1 MNVERMRI
9 GQGFDVHAF
18 DGVPPLKIG
27 GVIVD
32 QTRGLAG
39 TSDADVLVHAVA
51 DALLG
56 AAALGD
62 LGSRFPSDDER
73 WNDADSLELL
83 SKVVD
88 MVRSAGLRVMN
99 VDTTVI
105 VQTVRIEP
113 HRADIR
119 ANLAQTLNIDV
130 GDVSVKATT
139 TDQLGFLG
147 RDEGVAATAIVALV
161 ATH

>member
-1 MNVERMRI
+1 MNVERLRI

-18 DGVPPLKIG
+18 DSVPPLKIG

-32 QTRGLAG
+32 ETRGLAG

-62 LGSRFPSDDER
+62 LGSHFPSNDER
-73 WNDADSLELL
+73 WSDADSLELL

-88 MVRSAGLRVMN
+88 MVKSAGLDVVN
-99 VDTTVI
+99 VDTTVMA
-105 VQTVRIEP
+105 QTVRIEP

-119 ANLAQTLNIDV
+119 ANLAQTLNIHV
-130 GDVSVKATT
+130 ADVSVKATT

-147 RDEGVAATAIVALV
+147 RDEGVAASAIVALV